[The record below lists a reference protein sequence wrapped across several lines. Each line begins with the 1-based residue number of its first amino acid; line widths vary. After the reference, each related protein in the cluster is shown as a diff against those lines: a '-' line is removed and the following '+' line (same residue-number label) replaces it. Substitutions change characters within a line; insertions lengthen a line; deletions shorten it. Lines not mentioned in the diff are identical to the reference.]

1 MKIDR
6 RCHCGYITY
15 EAEIELE
22 KALICHCTDCQ
33 TLSGSAFRVHA
44 YTREDAFRLLSGELK
59 FYVKT
64 AENGNKR
71 PQSFCPECGTPI
83 YGTAVGA
90 GPKVYAIRGGSIRQR
105 DQIAPNLQLW
115 SRSAQPWVS
124 HTGSLRRIEKQPQ
137 IDQTGK
143 VSLT

>member
-1 MKIDR
+1 MKIDG

-44 YTREDAFRLLSGELK
+44 YTRE
-59 FYVKT
+59 
-64 AENGNKR
+64 
-71 PQSFCPECGTPI
+71 
-83 YGTAVGA
+83 AVGA
-90 GPKVYAIRGGSIRQR
+90 GPKVYAIRVGSIRQR